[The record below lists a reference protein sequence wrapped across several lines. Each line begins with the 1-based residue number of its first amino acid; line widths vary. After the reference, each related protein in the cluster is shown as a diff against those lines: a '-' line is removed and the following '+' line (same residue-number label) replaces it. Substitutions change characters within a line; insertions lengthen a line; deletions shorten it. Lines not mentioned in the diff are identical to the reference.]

1 MQKMDSKY
9 AISVFT
15 DLNRQIEKL
24 ILSIQNGLFSILIFI
39 SFIYLIGKI
48 FLNSHLELNYHIRST
63 ILNIFSNK
71 FNFIK
76 KEKLYDS

>member
-48 FLNSHLELNYHIRST
+48 FLNSHH
-63 ILNIFSNK
+63 
-71 FNFIK
+71 
-76 KEKLYDS
+76 DS